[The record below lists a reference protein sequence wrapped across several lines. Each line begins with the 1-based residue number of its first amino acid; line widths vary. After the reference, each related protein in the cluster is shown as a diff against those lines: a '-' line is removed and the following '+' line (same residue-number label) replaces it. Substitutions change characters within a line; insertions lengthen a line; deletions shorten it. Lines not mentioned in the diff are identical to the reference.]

1 MLKWIG
7 AGLPESNREQIRLMV
22 EDAKLL
28 LHASCVS
35 WQGRGLLILG
45 ASGAGKSTLAVEMMA
60 FGAALVADDRVILR
74 CAPGSA
80 GLIADCPDSILG
92 RIEARGVG
100 ILNAVPQGPVELAL
114 AVDLSQSEPKRLP
127 DHHKLDL
134 LGRQLPLVLGKARVH
149 LAPVLLQY
157 LKAGR
162 WDSDET

>member
-1 MLKWIG
+1 
-7 AGLPESNREQIRLMV
+7 MV
-22 EDAKLL
+22 EDTKLL

-35 WQGRGLLILG
+35 WHDRGLLILG

-60 FGAALVADDRVILR
+60 FGAALVADDQVILR
-74 CAPGSA
+74 RDA
-80 GLIADCPDSILG
+80 GTGAVIADCPDSILG

-100 ILNAVPQGPVELAL
+100 ILNAVPHGPVKLAL
-114 AVDLSQSEPKRLP
+114 AVDLSRTEPKRLP

-134 LGRQLPLVLGKARVH
+134 LDRALPLVLGQGRVH

-162 WDSDET
+162 WDPDET

>member
-1 MLKWIG
+1 MRVVI
-7 AGLPESNREQIRLMV
+7 ENE
-22 EDAKLL
+22 KLL
-28 LHASCVS
+28 LHASCVA

-60 FGAALVADDRVILR
+60 FGAALVADDRVILQR
-74 CAPGSA
+74 GSSPG
-80 GLIADCPDSILG
+80 GLIADCPDSIRG

-100 ILNAVPQGPVELAL
+100 ILNAVPQGPVALAL
-114 AVDLSQSEPKRLP
+114 AVDLSRSEPKRLP

-134 LGRQLPLVLGKARVH
+134 LDRALPLVLGQGRVH

-162 WDSDET
+162 WDPDET